1 MLQLNTISS
10 RQQVYLQSL
19 ALQYAELLPEAMAVH
34 SLILM
39 YDMLEALECTHE
51 QIEAVFGPEV
61 MLYLTGL
68 LYGAYCAAEGIASP
82 LAAVPLLTINGRP
95 VPFLGAVDADGRI
108 RYTASAKRWLNAA
121 TQNGAQNGTHGDGS
135 EAGDAGDG
143 FVCLTGN

>member
-10 RQQVYLQSL
+10 RQEAYLQSL
-19 ALQYAELLPEAMAVH
+19 ARQYAELLPEAMAVH

-39 YDMLEALECTHE
+39 YDMLEALEFTHE
-51 QIEAVFGPEV
+51 QIESVFGAEV

-95 VPFLGAVDADGRI
+95 IPLLGTVDPTGRI
-108 RYTASAKRWLNAA
+108 HYGLAA
-121 TQNGAQNGTHGDGS
+121 QTLRNGTTPP
-135 EAGDAGDG
+135 A
-143 FVCLTGN
+143 